1 MQNETKRLPYRD
13 PVLTDG
19 LLAAPL
25 AVFCEDF
32 AHGLTGAFVL
42 AVVMLIAVPLT
53 ALVPRKLPLSVRI
66 LFYSAV
72 CALVYI
78 PAALFA
84 ATLFPTVSGG
94 IWLPVIA
101 LMPAVTVCRD
111 RYFGG
116 KGMFRNL
123 LRTVLTVSLLMTVFA
138 AVYPHTGRRDAAALL
153 PVHRACVSAEADQK
167 GGGRPCCWLI
177 FWCCSGR
184 TCSFR
189 SFSASRPSRMRGG
202 GAGVCCAPVSLRC
215 SFVHSAQALPRC
227 SGTCCPSGRKSC
239 FSRSVSQPS
248 AESWISC

>member
-32 AHGLTGAFVL
+32 AHGLASAFML
-42 AVVMLIAVPLT
+42 AAVMLIAVPLT

-94 IWLPVIA
+94 IWMPVIA
-101 LMPAVTVCRD
+101 LMPAMTVCRD

-123 LRTVLTVSLLMTVFA
+123 LRTVLTVSLLMTVFG
-138 AVYPHTGRRDAAALL
+138 AVRELLGTGTL
-153 PVHRACVSAEADQK
+153 
-167 GGGRPCCWLI
+167 
-177 FWCCSGR
+177 SGR
-184 TCSFR
+184 AFVAPPLPFILTP
-189 SFSASRPSRMRGG
+189 AGG
-202 GAGVCCAPVSLRC
+202 MLLLCCLCIARVYLPKRIRKEAEDRAAG
-215 SFVHSAQALPRC
+215 
-227 SGTCCPSGRKSC
+227 
-239 FSRSVSQPS
+239 
-248 AESWISC
+248 